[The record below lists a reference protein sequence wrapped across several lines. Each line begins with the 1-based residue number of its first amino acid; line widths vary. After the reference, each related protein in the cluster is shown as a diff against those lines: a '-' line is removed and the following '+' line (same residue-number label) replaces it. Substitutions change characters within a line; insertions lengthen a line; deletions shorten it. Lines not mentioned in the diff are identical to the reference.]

1 MNNIFNGNINSIE
14 AMTDTVLRKG
24 KTPNVNTTYTGPI
37 FKDIFNNKA
46 SIDSVISNSSIGQVK
61 FSKHASQRLEERDIN
76 LSKEQINRLEEGT
89 QKAISKGIKE
99 SLVLVDN
106 FAFIVNTTN
115 KTVVTAMDSQSNEEN
130 VYTNIDGAV
139 VI

>member
-24 KTPNVNTTYTGPI
+24 KTPNVNTTYTGPS

-76 LSKEQINRLEEGT
+76 LSKEQISRLEEGT

-106 FAFIVNTTN
+106 LAFIVNTTN

>member
-1 MNNIFNGNINSIE
+1 MNNIVNGNINSIE
-14 AMTDTVLRKG
+14 AMTDAVLKFTKQTS
-24 KTPNVNTTYTGPI
+24 KTNEYSGPS
-37 FKDIFNNKA
+37 FKEIFNSKA
-46 SIDSVISNSSIGQVK
+46 SIDSVISNSSIGHVK
-61 FSKHASQRLEERDIN
+61 FSKHANQRLEERDIN
-76 LSKEQINRLEEGT
+76 LSDEQLNRLEEGT

-106 FAFIVNTTN
+106 LAFIVNTTN

>member
-1 MNNIFNGNINSIE
+1 MNRLVNGNVTSIE
-14 AMTDTVLRKG
+14 AMTDVVLNSTKQTK
-24 KTPNVNTTYTGPI
+24 KTEAYDGPS
-37 FKDIFNNKA
+37 FQEIFNTKA
-46 SIDSVISNSSIGQVK
+46 SIDSVISKSNIGQVK
-61 FSKHASQRLEERDIN
+61 FSKHANERLEQRNIT
-76 LSKEQINRLEEGT
+76 LSDEQLGRLKEGT

-106 FAFIVNTTN
+106 LAFIVNTSN
-115 KTVVTAMDSQSNEEN
+115 RTVVTAMDSQSNEEN